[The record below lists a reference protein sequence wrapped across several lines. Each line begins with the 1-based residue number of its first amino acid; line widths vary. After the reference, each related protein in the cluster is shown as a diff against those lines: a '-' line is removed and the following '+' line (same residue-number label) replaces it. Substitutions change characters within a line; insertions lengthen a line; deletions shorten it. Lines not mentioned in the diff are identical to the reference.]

1 MLGVMLLSV
10 LLDCVMN
17 YRESDMNKPDA
28 ASPAPIVEVGP
39 PEAMADSLLIGKSET
54 YTAGT
59 ATVRHTHP
67 VAQVLFAIEGVMQVE
82 TALGQWIAPP
92 SRAIW
97 IPPGEWHQ
105 VRMLSRVRMR
115 SVYVRHDAVQAMP
128 AVCAV
133 LAVTPLLRELL
144 LAAVQLQPPH
154 PPESRAERLIRVL
167 LDELQVLPSLPL
179 ALPIPADPLLL
190 PLSESLRATPDD
202 TRTTADWAAALG
214 IDSRTLQR
222 RFQRATGMSFGE
234 WRRQARLLFALQQLA
249 AGRRVLDVALDAG
262 YASPSAFTAMFRRQF
277 GATPSEFFALTG

>member
-17 YRESDMNKPDA
+17 YRESDMSKPDA

-115 SVYVRHDAVQAMP
+115 SVYVRPDAVQAMP

-154 PPESRAERLIRVL
+154 PPASRAERLIRVL

-179 ALPIPADPLLL
+179 ALPMLLMIFWR
-190 PLSESLRATPDD
+190 SGDHVGGQ
-202 TRTTADWAAALG
+202 TADWFNWRAKFNWLLMVLRDRWMAFDLLSLAL
-214 IDSRTLQR
+214 
-222 RFQRATGMSFGE
+222 M
-234 WRRQARLLFALQQLA
+234 ALVLHAILA
-249 AGRRVLDVALDAG
+249 V
-262 YASPSAFTAMFRRQF
+262 FH
-277 GATPSEFFALTG
+277 

>member
-1 MLGVMLLSV
+1 MEHS
-10 LLDCVMN
+10 
-17 YRESDMNKPDA
+17 S
-28 ASPAPIVEVGP
+28 SPALAPIAEVGP

-54 YTAGT
+54 YVAGT
-59 ATVRHTHP
+59 TTIRHTHP

-105 VRMLSRVRMR
+105 VRMLSRVCIR
-115 SVYVRHDAVQAMP
+115 SVYVRPDAVQAMP
-128 AVCAV
+128 SVCAV

-179 ALPIPADPLLL
+179 ALPIPADTLLQPLC
-190 PLSESLRATPDD
+190 ENLRNAPDD
-202 TRTTADWAAALG
+202 ARTTVDWAAALG
-214 IDSRTLQR
+214 IDGRTLQR

-277 GATPSEFFALTG
+277 GAAPSEFFAVAG